1 MNTEEQ
7 FNDLINAASK
17 NIYEGLKINDAIAKL
32 YADEVKHGQ
41 TIDLA
46 AKVDISSLND
56 EQADLYLVATGI
68 MRQRDYILSMR
79 LFDLERMSD
88 KNKAEAKKI
97 FPKCDQ
103 FLNDNEVWCEDHL
116 SQDEYDL
123 LLGVAPD
130 CMLEA
135 K

>member
-1 MNTEEQ
+1 MNTEKQ
-7 FNDLINAASK
+7 FNDLINVASK
-17 NIYEGLKINDAIAKL
+17 NIYEGLKINDAMIQFRDDMKKHCETLRLSSEVEAENLNYEQSEL
-32 YADEVKHGQ
+32 Y
-41 TIDLA
+41 I
-46 AKVDISSLND
+46 
-56 EQADLYLVATGI
+56 VATGI
-68 MRQRDYILSMR
+68 MRERSYIQDMR
-79 LFDLERMSD
+79 WFNLKRMSD

-123 LLGVAPD
+123 LSGVAPD
-130 CMLEA
+130 CMLGA